1 MDAAEHSSVPKHP
14 CRQYFNVEKYSG
26 IEDFFAKKKYPVN
39 KEFIERID
47 KVNIIEEKYVLLTTL
62 GTDLYI
68 TDFDENGRCE
78 FSTFLEYAKVY
89 NSFDEIE
96 KDIKLLSDLGN
107 ICYFR
112 SSKLMTEMA
121 KQIKVGDFV
130 NDYGYVCY
138 VVLIDVNYTPARVV
152 LVNLKGEMLMQ
163 DINSL
168 ELMAENQLNFI
179 DTERLKDWADRA
191 IKRYRNINDPNVPEK
206 EPSNQKI

>member
-1 MDAAEHSSVPKHP
+1 MFAEDTLKWHNHP
-14 CRQYFNVEKYSG
+14 CRQYFEQEKSSE
-26 IEDFFAKKKYPVN
+26 IEDFFLRKKYPIK
-39 KEFIERID
+39 KEFKRAIEEIE
-47 KVNIIEEKYVLLTTL
+47 IIEEEYVLLTTL
-62 GTDLYI
+62 ATDLYLES
-68 TDFDENGRCE
+68 FDENGKCDFSQFIE
-78 FSTFLEYAKVY
+78 FAKVY
-89 NSFDEIE
+89 NSFDEAE
-96 KDIKLLSDLGN
+96 LDIRRLSDLGN

-130 NDYGYVCY
+130 NDYGYICY
-138 VVLIDVNYTPARVV
+138 VAYIDINYTPARVV

-179 DTERLKDWADRA
+179 DTERLKDLADMA

>member
-1 MDAAEHSSVPKHP
+1 MFAEDTLKWHNHP
-14 CRQYFNVEKYSG
+14 CRQYFEQEKSSE
-26 IEDFFAKKKYPVN
+26 IEDFFLRKKYPIK
-39 KEFIERID
+39 KEFKREIEE
-47 KVNIIEEKYVLLTTL
+47 VELVEEKYVLLTTL
-62 GTDLYI
+62 GTDLYLES
-68 TDFDENGRCE
+68 FDENGKCDFSQFIE
-78 FSTFLEYAKVY
+78 FAKVY
-89 NSFDEIE
+89 NSFDEAE
-96 KDIKLLSDLGN
+96 LDIRRLSDLGN

-130 NDYGYVCY
+130 NDYGYICY
-138 VVLIDVNYTPARVV
+138 VAYIDINYTPARVV

-179 DTERLKDWADRA
+179 DTERLKDLADMA

>member
-1 MDAAEHSSVPKHP
+1 MDESLNLSKHP
-14 CRQYFNVEKYSG
+14 CRQYFEQEKSSE
-26 IEDFFAKKKYPVN
+26 IEDFFLRKKYPIK
-39 KEFIERID
+39 KEFKREIE
-47 KVNIIEEKYVLLTTL
+47 KVEFVEEKYVLLTTL
-62 GTDLYI
+62 GTDLYLES
-68 TDFDENGRCE
+68 FDENGKCD
-78 FSTFLEYAKVY
+78 FSQFLEFAKVY
-89 NSFDEIE
+89 NSFDDAE
-96 KDIKLLSDLGN
+96 KDIQLLSDLGN

-191 IKRYRNINDPNVPEK
+191 IKRYRNINGPNVPEK
-206 EPSNQKI
+206 ERSNQKI